1 MKVEC
6 ATCQARYQIPDE
18 RVAGRK
24 LKIRCRKCSGAIIVR
39 GDQLVAPVEETTQQ
53 APAGYASTEWHVSID
68 GSQHGPYALDQ
79 MSSML
84 RNGQLAWDAHVWRD
98 GYAEWRIAG
107 DSDTLVRAV
116 AARAGAAEDDGPTR
130 MTQSAPPDEL
140 QPVARS
146 SFAQRAANRIAS
158 QPPIADSGHY
168 ASQPPVG
175 ADPRYA
181 YDTQPPSAAD
191 SRYPYDTQPAG
202 ALEPA
207 YGDDPGYG
215 HENPSDYGYAA
226 GSRDYG
232 AGAGY
237 GGYGHPRVSAAQSM
251 TGERNEDSVL
261 FSSKSVQAAASS
273 QAIPPPRS
281 GFAGGEGSGLIDIRA
296 LAAMARTT
304 QAPTAAPHS
313 NGHSN
318 GSSNGHH
325 AYAQDEVLALANQTG
340 AFGRLDSLAPFERAA
355 PQSNNAVPLAIVAG
369 SAMVAAAAFFGV
381 YLTRAPAAPVPAPA
395 TEPVPIAAAAQPAV
409 TPPEQLADAPAE
421 AEPKA
426 AAPAE
431 PQAAAEDEPAAD
443 GDEPSAKDEAAD
455 QEVKTALRSIRK
467 TRGNKRERMAY
478 AASIARGDKTK
489 ADKPSK
495 EKSAGEASAKKS
507 ESIDDLLLADSKPE
521 PKKAEP
527 EPAKKPEIEPAAAVE
542 AVTAPAPAPAKP
554 AGSARRSI
562 DELLDGAV
570 DKGDKKAAAPA
581 AAAAGEGG
589 SGLEPLPTREQ
600 VKAAMQGVVGEV
612 KACAAGQSLESPSA
626 MVAISVSGATGKV
639 SSVRVTGIQGAV
651 GSCIAKAVRGANFPK
666 FSKDTFSINYPFR
679 LK

>member
-68 GSQHGPYALDQ
+68 GAQHGPYAIEQ
-79 MSSML
+79 MASML
-84 RNGQLAWDAHVWRD
+84 RNGQLSWDAHVWRD

-116 AARAGAAEDDGPTR
+116 AARSSAAEDDGPTR
-130 MTQSAPPDEL
+130 MVQSVPPDEL

-146 SFAQRAANRIAS
+146 SFAQRAANRVAS
-158 QPPIADSGHY
+158 QPPIAGSGDY
-168 ASQPPVG
+168 GSQPPT
-175 ADPRYA
+175 DPRYA
-181 YDTQPPSAAD
+181 YDTQPPHDA
-191 SRYPYDTQPAG
+191 RYPYDTQPPG
-202 ALEPA
+202 AIEPQ
-207 YGDDPGYG
+207 YGDDAGYG
-215 HENPSDYGYAA
+215 QENPSDYGYA
-226 GSRDYG
+226 GGNQNYG

-261 FSSKSVQAAASS
+261 FSSKNVQIAASS

-281 GFAGGEGSGLIDIRA
+281 GYAGGEGSGLIDIRA

-304 QAPTAAPHS
+304 QAPSSSPHS

-325 AYAQDEVLALANQTG
+325 PYAQDEVLALANQTG

-355 PQSNNAVPLAIVAG
+355 PQSSNAVPIAIVAG
-369 SAMVAAAAFFGV
+369 SAMVAAAAFLGV
-381 YLTRAPAAPVPAPA
+381 YLTRAPAAAPAPA
-395 TEPVPIAAAAQPAV
+395 VAPEPVAAAAQPV
-409 TPPEQLADAPAE
+409 VPPVQLADEPAE

-443 GDEPSAKDEAAD
+443 GDEPSARDEAAD

-478 AASIARGDKTK
+478 AASIARGDKSK
-489 ADKPSK
+489 ADRPAK
-495 EKSAGEASAKKS
+495 EKPAAEASAKKS

-521 PKKAEP
+521 PAKKAEP
-527 EPAKKPEIEPAAAVE
+527 EPAKKAELEPAAAVE
-542 AVTAPAPAPAKP
+542 AVTAPAKP

-570 DKGDKKAAAPA
+570 DKGDKKPAAPA
-581 AAAAGEGG
+581 AAAADGEGA
-589 SGLEPLPTREQ
+589 SGLPATPSREQ
-600 VKAAMQGVVGEV
+600 VKAAMKGVEGDV
-612 KACAAGQSLESPSA
+612 KACAAGQALEAPSA
-626 MVAISVSGATGKV
+626 TVAISIAGATGRV

-651 GSCIAKAVRGANFPK
+651 GSCIARAVRAASFPK
-666 FSKDTFSINYPFR
+666 FSKDTFSINFPFR